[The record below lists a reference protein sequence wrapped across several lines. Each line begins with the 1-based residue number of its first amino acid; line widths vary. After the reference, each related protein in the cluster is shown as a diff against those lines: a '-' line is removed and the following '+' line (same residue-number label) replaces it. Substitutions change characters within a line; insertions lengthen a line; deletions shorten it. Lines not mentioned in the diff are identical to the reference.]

1 MSKIYEYKVRDKN
14 NSEIKMSEYKD
25 KVLLIVNTASK
36 CGFTPQYDG
45 LNELQKKYADQGFS
59 VLAFPCN
66 QFGKQEPGS
75 NEDIQE
81 FCSLNFDVSFPVLA
95 KIEVNG
101 DNEEPLFEHLKSE
114 QPGLMGSKGIKWNFT
129 KFLVSRDGEVLHRF
143 APKTTPAEIE
153 KKMRNEESGAS
164 RLSAKISA
172 VGENL
177 GPRRKS
183 PLTAK
188 ILAVSKNLGENM

>member
-1 MSKIYEYKVRDKN
+1 MSKIYEYKIRDKD

-45 LNELQKKYADQGFS
+45 LNELQKKYADRGFS

-81 FCSLNFDVSFPVLA
+81 FCSLNFNVSFPVLA

-101 DNEEPLFEHLKSE
+101 DNEEPLFAHLKS
-114 QPGLMGSKGIKWNFT
+114 
-129 KFLVSRDGEVLHRF
+129 
-143 APKTTPAEIE
+143 
-153 KKMRNEESGAS
+153 
-164 RLSAKISA
+164 
-172 VGENL
+172 
-177 GPRRKS
+177 
-183 PLTAK
+183 
-188 ILAVSKNLGENM
+188 